1 MKDTINADELRKEKD
16 KLEGDRTALN
26 ERLQAINAERER
38 IIQQMTMIAGALQTL
53 NHFIDKIDPEVDLED
68 DRYKRT
74 IKHLAKLNV
83 DEVLIKSLQKDMKDL
98 EKSRSVRN
106 IRDYDSLVATK

>member
-1 MKDTINADELRKEKD
+1 MKNSIKVDELRQEKD
-16 KLEGDRTALN
+16 KLEGDRTTLN

-68 DRYKRT
+68 EID
-74 IKHLAKLNV
+74 LSP
-83 DEVLIKSLQKDMKDL
+83 DESHGPGPDE
-98 EKSRSVRN
+98 EK
-106 IRDYDSLVATK
+106 

>member
-1 MKDTINADELRKEKD
+1 MKNSIKVDELRKEKE
-16 KLEGDRTALN
+16 KLEADRATLN

-68 DRYKRT
+68 E
-74 IKHLAKLNV
+74 I
-83 DEVLIKSLQKDMKDL
+83 DL
-98 EKSRSVRN
+98 SNEEK
-106 IRDYDSLVATK
+106 

>member
-1 MKDTINADELRKEKD
+1 MKNSIKVDELRKEKV
-16 KLEGDRTALN
+16 KLEGDRATLN

-68 DRYKRT
+68 EID
-74 IKHLAKLNV
+74 LSP
-83 DEVLIKSLQKDMKDL
+83 DESHGPGPDE
-98 EKSRSVRN
+98 EK
-106 IRDYDSLVATK
+106 

>member
-1 MKDTINADELRKEKD
+1 MKSSIKVDELRKEKD
-16 KLEGDRTALN
+16 KLEGDRTTLN

-68 DRYKRT
+68 E
-74 IKHLAKLNV
+74 V
-83 DEVLIKSLQKDMKDL
+83 DLSPDESHGPGPDE
-98 EKSRSVRN
+98 EK
-106 IRDYDSLVATK
+106 

>member
-1 MKDTINADELRKEKD
+1 MKNSIKVDELRKEKD
-16 KLEGDRTALN
+16 KLEGDRTSLN

-68 DRYKRT
+68 KID
-74 IKHLAKLNV
+74 LPP
-83 DEVLIKSLQKDMKDL
+83 DESHGPGPDE
-98 EKSRSVRN
+98 EK
-106 IRDYDSLVATK
+106 